1 LADIALIGGT
11 WLPFGGQNL
20 IEAAACGCPVVLGP
34 HSFNFAQA
42 SEDAIAGGAA
52 RRVPDLAAAA
62 GLVTEL
68 LHDRRQLQTMRD
80 AADDF
85 SRAHGGATAR
95 TVALVRALLA
105 ESARR

>member
-1 LADIALIGGT
+1 MTEPSDLPGVTGEINRLVGDLRKLLA
-11 WLPFGGQNL
+11 N
-20 IEAAACGCPVVLGP
+20 
-34 HSFNFAQA
+34 
-42 SEDAIAGGAA
+42 
-52 RRVPDLAAAA
+52 R
-62 GLVTEL
+62 EL
-68 LHDRRQLQTMRD
+68 DSIPELRQLRERLDGGVQTMRD